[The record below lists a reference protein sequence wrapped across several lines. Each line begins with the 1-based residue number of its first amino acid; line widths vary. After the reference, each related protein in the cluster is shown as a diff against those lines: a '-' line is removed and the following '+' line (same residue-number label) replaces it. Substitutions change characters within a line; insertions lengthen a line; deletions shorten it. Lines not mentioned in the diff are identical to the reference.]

1 MTGRNTGWV
10 KIGTNPAL
18 RLVLYAAGFAA
29 IVAVAISH
37 LTAQLAMTISG
48 VYTSWLTAAS
58 WTFFVTFIISITPM
72 LVFSH
77 RPAHVNLASERLR
90 VGWRTIPF
98 SELRHVYRVP
108 IAAARDELVI
118 QLDVSRVLDARIQ
131 LVRHQRSSLTAGEL
145 AMVIA
150 MLERAPI
157 EPVAGAAVHAPLG
170 DELGERGAAERLSDQ
185 VSLAL
190 APFRKTTYSK
200 PTVLAQL
207 RGILDASRED
217 EEVEPALLN
226 PGGEF
231 VASFDEPPVGHD
243 HRRGFW
249 GTLGRRF
256 ATHQVEV
263 EQWLAS
269 EGAPA
274 PRRFGGW
281 RVLTWALLILAPLS
295 PMLFFVGFASSF
307 FIYAYYWV
315 NLDPVAFMAW
325 GAVAFFFW
333 PFAAWLCLI
342 VLQGLRIRR
351 YLDARAGAMAVR
363 ASGRSVPESVHR
375 FFGPL
380 FPERSFGTQVY
391 IYGLLLS
398 LGSLVTGLVF
408 LALSAGMVSGPYQPL
423 PWHFAVG
430 WPLVLAAAPLFAG
443 VLWWQ
448 NHWSGV
454 LARASVEWQLLRGE

>member
-1 MTGRNTGWV
+1 MTGRSAGWV
-10 KIGTNPAL
+10 RIGNNPAL
-18 RLVLYAAGFAA
+18 KLVLYAAAFAV

-37 LTAQLAMTISG
+37 LTAQLAMVISG
-48 VYTSWLTAAS
+48 AYTSWLTAAS
-58 WTFFVTFIISITPM
+58 WTFLVTFVISVTPM
-72 LVFSH
+72 FMFAH
-77 RPAHVNLASERLR
+77 RPAHINLATEQLR

-131 LVRHQRSSLTAGEL
+131 IVRHQRSTLTAGEL

-157 EPVAGAAVHAPLG
+157 EPVAGGAVHAPLR
-170 DELGERGAAERLSDQ
+170 DELGERSAAERLSDQ
-185 VSLAL
+185 VNVAL
-190 APFRKTTYSK
+190 MPFRKTEYSK

-207 RGILDASRED
+207 RGILDASREN
-217 EEVEPALLN
+217 EKVEFALLE
-226 PGGEF
+226 PSGEF
-231 VASFDEPPVGHD
+231 AVSYDESSLGHD
-243 HRRGFW
+243 HGRGFW
-249 GTLGRRF
+249 GTLGRKF
-256 ATHQVEV
+256 AARQVEA

-269 EGAPA
+269 EEAPA
-274 PRRFGGW
+274 PRRFSGW
-281 RVLTWALLILAPLS
+281 RALTWVLLILAPLS
-295 PMLFFVGFASSF
+295 PILFFVGFASSF

-351 YLDARAGAMAVR
+351 YLDARAAALTVR
-363 ASGRSVPESVHR
+363 AAGRAVPDSIRH

-408 LALSAGMVSGPYQPL
+408 LALSAGMVSGPYEPL

-430 WPLVLAAAPLFAG
+430 WPLVLATAPLFGA

-448 NHWSGV
+448 NHWSAQ
-454 LARASVEWQLLRGE
+454 LARASVEWQLLRE